1 MGFVAYQLAV
11 IAIHSHS
18 NSFFQLDMMHYAR
31 LSQKVDTEAANI
43 QAGGLSN
50 NSQPCVLTMC
60 MRVKR
65 KLHKNHKQAIAI
77 VQK

>member
-1 MGFVAYQLAV
+1 
-11 IAIHSHS
+11 
-18 NSFFQLDMMHYAR
+18 MMHYAR